1 MTKIESPKAVGIVMG
16 SESDMDRMRSVWEVL
31 EEFQVGY
38 EVNIMSA
45 HRSPDMT
52 ARYAAEAKS
61 RGLRVLIA
69 GAGAAAHLAGVLAAH
84 TCLPVIGV
92 PLASSSLGG
101 LDALLATVQMP
112 RGVPVATVAING
124 SSNAGLLAVQI
135 LAVND
140 DDLHQRL
147 TGYKK
152 KMAEKIQERN
162 EQLDLGKPK

>member
-1 MTKIESPKAVGIVMG
+1 MTKKESPKAVGIVMG
-16 SESDMDRMRSVWEVL
+16 SESDIDRMRSVWEVL

-45 HRSPDMT
+45 HRSPEMT
-52 ARYAAEAKS
+52 ARYAAEAKD

-92 PLASSSLGG
+92 PLGSSTLGG

-124 SSNAGLLAVQI
+124 SANAGLLAVQI
-135 LAVND
+135 LAVTD
-140 DDLHQRL
+140 DDLHRRL
-147 TGYKK
+147 TAYKE
-152 KMAEKIQERN
+152 KMAENIQKCNER
-162 EQLDLGKPK
+162 LDIGKSK